1 MKPATNY
8 FTKYFKQITSIFFLT
23 MFALVAGCGED
34 TTDPNTTYE
43 DNPNVFSFDSIGVD
57 EDSAAFFSY
66 TGLNLLNGNNTIDT
80 AALRDCSLNDQNN
93 LGIDFFLQN
102 GQFLDNVLPS
112 GYEIRFFRVYA
123 DLTSQS
129 FDTLS
134 RIYTTGHDSLRA
146 IDFTE
151 DGTSPWGYFN
161 APLSSA
167 PVYCFW
173 LKGKK
178 DAGLT
183 FRNVYGILQPREA
196 TDRMP
201 FTVYGYR
208 MSFRVRINT
217 NGDNDFRT
225 QILSEN

>member
-1 MKPATNY
+1 MKPVL
-8 FTKYFKQITSIFFLT
+8 KYSKQVTAMLFIAL
-23 MFALVAGCGED
+23 FAFIAGCADD
-34 TTDPNTTYE
+34 TTDPNTAYE

-80 AALRDCSLNDQNN
+80 AGSRDCSLNDQNN
-93 LGIDFFLQN
+93 LGMDFFLQN
-102 GQFLDNVLPS
+102 GQFLNNPLPS
-112 GYEIRFFRVYA
+112 GYEIRFFRVYS

-134 RIYTTGHDSLRA
+134 MIYTTGHDSLRA

-151 DGTSPWGYFN
+151 DGTSAWGYFN
-161 APLSSA
+161 APLGSA

-178 DAGLT
+178 DAGIT
-183 FRNVYGILQPREA
+183 PRNVYGILQPREA
-196 TDRMP
+196 TDNTP
-201 FTVYGYR
+201 FVVYGYR

-217 NGDNDFRT
+217 NGDNDFRS
-225 QILSEN
+225 QILSVN

>member
-1 MKPATNY
+1 MKSSI
-8 FTKYFKQITSIFFLT
+8 KYLKYSISAALT
-23 MFALVAGCGED
+23 LLFVFIAGCSD
-34 TTDPNTTYE
+34 TTTDPTTTI
-43 DNPNVFSFDSIGVD
+43 DNPNVTSYDSIGVD
-57 EDSAAFFSY
+57 EDSAAFYSY
-66 TGLNLLNGNNTIDT
+66 TGMNLLNGFNTLDT
-80 AALRDCSLNDQNN
+80 ANSRDCSLNDLNN
-93 LGIDFFLQN
+93 SGRDFFIQN
-102 GQFLDNVLPS
+102 GQFLNNPLPS
-112 GYEIRFFRVYA
+112 GYEIRFFRVYS

-134 RIYTTGHDSLRA
+134 RIYTTGHDSLRT

-151 DGTSPWGYFN
+151 DGTGSWGYFN

-196 TDRMP
+196 SDRSP

-217 NGDNDFRT
+217 NGDNDFRK
-225 QILSEN
+225 QIAPVN

>member
-1 MKPATNY
+1 MKPII
-8 FTKYFKQITSIFFLT
+8 KHFKHISAMVFLAV
-23 MFALVAGCGED
+23 FALFAGCSDE
-34 TTDPNTTYE
+34 TTDPNTQYE

-66 TGLNLLNGNNTIDT
+66 TGLNLLNGSNTLDT
-80 AALRDCSLNDQNN
+80 AASRDCSLNDQNN
-93 LGIDFFLQN
+93 LGMDFFLQN
-102 GQFLDNVLPS
+102 GQFLNSPLPS
-112 GYEIRFFRVYA
+112 GYEIRFFRVYS
-123 DLTSQS
+123 DLTAQS

-134 RIYTTGHDSLRA
+134 AIFTTGHDSLRA

-151 DGTSPWGYFN
+151 DGTSAWGYFN

-196 TDRMP
+196 TDRLP
-201 FTVYGYR
+201 FSVYGYR

-217 NGDNDFRT
+217 NGDNDFRS
-225 QILSEN
+225 QILSVN

>member
-1 MKPATNY
+1 MKKVIKNL
-8 FTKYFKQITSIFFLT
+8 KQIAAMMFLT
-23 MFALVAGCGED
+23 AFALFAGCADD
-34 TTDPNTTYE
+34 TTDPNNTYE

-66 TGLNLLNGNNTIDT
+66 TGLDLLNGRNTLDT
-80 AALRDCSLNDQNN
+80 AGSRDCSLNDQNN
-93 LGIDFFLQN
+93 LGMDFFLQN
-102 GQFLDNVLPS
+102 GQFLNNPLPS
-112 GYEIRFFRVYA
+112 GYEIRFFRVYS

-151 DGTSPWGYFN
+151 DGTGAWGYFN

-178 DAGLT
+178 DAGIT
-183 FRNVYGILQPREA
+183 QRNVYGILQPREA
-196 TDRMP
+196 SDNTP
-201 FTVYGYR
+201 FVVYGYR

-217 NGDNDFRT
+217 NGDNDFRS
-225 QILSEN
+225 QILSVN